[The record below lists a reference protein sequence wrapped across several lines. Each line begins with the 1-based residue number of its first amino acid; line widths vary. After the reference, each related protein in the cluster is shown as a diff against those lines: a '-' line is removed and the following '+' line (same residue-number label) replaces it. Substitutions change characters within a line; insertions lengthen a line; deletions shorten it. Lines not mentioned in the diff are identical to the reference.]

1 MKQMS
6 IIFLAVI
13 FVSLTS
19 SCSKDDEPIPPVIP
33 PVESI
38 KEVVAFKFNE
48 TSGTTTL
55 ESNTNSNFAI
65 SGNSINRMLGV
76 KSNALFF
83 DGLSNQIAGTLP
95 SNLLSTSQFCLS
107 LWASPKS
114 YPVGTA
120 AMFTLTSKGTNTGVM
135 VGINKF
141 GQIVV
146 QYYLDGTFYE
156 QVTSQSLPR
165 DTWSFIIVGIS
176 PKNRLIKIFLNKEII
191 VNTPITSGNISW
203 PATNTPFSIGKNT
216 SGEMIGIYDVDYFPG
231 ALDELILYTGQ
242 LTQEIVDEEYSK
254 YSPPSPPVSYQL
266 NIDYSDDTNRP
277 TYHAVPDYG
286 WANES
291 YGLIYFQNKYHMF
304 YQKNDVFLGIA
315 QQNWGH
321 FTSSD
326 VVEWEEQNA
335 VLWPDKGWDQAG
347 IWSGCSVI
355 LNDGTPAVVYTGVDG
370 SKAGI
375 GTARSTD
382 NYQTLHKDSYNPVIP
397 KAPSNVNMDFRDP
410 YVWKKDGMYHMIV
423 GSGISS
429 AGGNVVYYNS
439 ADFKNWNY
447 KGIAYQ
453 GQKNEGEGQFWEMP
467 VLYEF
472 SNGKEM
478 LLVQETPDATPAI
491 TTYWIGQFENGV
503 FKPDFEQAKKL
514 EVVNGFLSPTITK
527 DAQGQVT
534 AIGIIPDEVDAAF
547 QMEQGWANL
556 FSVPQ
561 VWELDNYNTILIKP
575 HPNLKGLRGTQSTF
589 NNLTIENG
597 RTNYLNSYNGRHFE
611 INATI
616 NTGDANQVGF
626 IFGKSSDNQEA
637 CKVYYDFSKQQWIVD
652 ASKSSLSPLVRKDIR
667 TGNYVIARGATI
679 NLRVFVDGSVLEVF
693 IDDKA
698 HFTGRFFPT
707 LANAT
712 GVDMFANSGTAT
724 ADITIYNITNKR

>member
-1 MKQMS
+1 MKLIGMIFWAL
-6 IIFLAVI
+6 IIVP
-13 FVSLTS
+13 LTS
-19 SCSKDDEPIPPVIP
+19 SCNKDNEPVPPVIP
-33 PVESI
+33 PVETI
-38 KEVVAFKFNE
+38 NEVVAFKFNE
-48 TSGTTTL
+48 TTGTTTL

-65 SGNSINRMLGV
+65 LGNSINRMPGV

-83 DGLSNQIAGTLP
+83 DGLSNQVSGTLP
-95 SNLLSTSQFCLS
+95 SNIISSSQFCLS

-114 YPVGTA
+114 YPVGNA
-120 AMFTLTSKGTNTGVM
+120 AMLALTSKGSSTGVM

-146 QYYLDGTFYE
+146 QYYLGATFYE

-165 DTWSFIIVGIS
+165 DTWSFIMVGIS
-176 PKNRLIKIFLNKEII
+176 PKSRTIKIFLNTEII
-191 VNTPITSGNISW
+191 VNTPIASGNISW

-216 SGEMIGIYDVDYFPG
+216 SGEIIGIYDVDYFPG
-231 ALDELILYTGQ
+231 ALDELMIYTGQ
-242 LTQEIVDEEYSK
+242 LTQEIVNAEYNK

-277 TYHAVPDYG
+277 DYHALPDYG
-286 WANES
+286 WTNES
-291 YGLIYFQNKYHMF
+291 YGLIYHQNKYHMF
-304 YQKNDVFLGIA
+304 FQKNDVFLGIS

-326 VVEWEEQNA
+326 LVNWEEQNA

-375 GTARSTD
+375 GTARST
-382 NYQTLHKDSYNPVIP
+382 NNFQTLQKDSYNPVIA

-410 YVWKKDGMYHMIV
+410 YVWKKDGMYHMIA
-423 GSGISS
+423 GSGITSTG
-429 AGGNVVYYNS
+429 ANVVYYKS
-439 ADFKNWNY
+439 SDFKSWNY
-447 KGIAYQ
+447 VGIAYQ

-472 SNGKEM
+472 PNGKEM
-478 LLVQETPDATPAI
+478 LLVQKTPDATPAI
-491 TTYWIGQFENGV
+491 TTYWIGQFENGI
-503 FKPDFEQAKKL
+503 FTPDFEQAKKL
-514 EVVNGFLSPTITK
+514 EVVNGFLSPTVAK
-527 DAQGQVT
+527 DAQGQIT

-547 QMEQGWANL
+547 QMKQGWANL

-561 VWELDNYNTILIKP
+561 VWELDNNNTILIKP
-575 HPNLKGLRGTQSTF
+575 HPNLDKLRGTQNTF
-589 NNLTIENG
+589 NNLTLESG
-597 RTNYLNSYNGRHFE
+597 GSNYLNNYNGRHFE
-611 INATI
+611 MKATI
-616 NTGDANQVGF
+616 KTGDANQVGF
-626 IFGKSSDNQEA
+626 IFGKSPDGREEY
-637 CKVYYDFSKQQWIVD
+637 KVYYDFPKQQWVVD

-667 TGNYVIARGATI
+667 TGNYTITKGSTI

-693 IDDKA
+693 INDEA

-707 LANAT
+707 LTNAT
-712 GVDMFANSGTAT
+712 GVDMFANGGTAN
-724 ADITIYNITNKR
+724 ADITIYNITNK